1 MTDIYADVIL
11 FDSIGSPYD
20 GNTMHKCGMGG
31 SEFQAILLLEELAKE
46 GYKVICLNNSNK
58 ESFVNGVLNVYLFLL
73 SSNSSSVTNFSI

>member
-46 GYKVICLNNSNK
+46 
-58 ESFVNGVLNVYLFLL
+58 
-73 SSNSSSVTNFSI
+73 